1 MSKLK
6 ILSSSF
12 ILLSFMLNNLY
23 NIKSPICYIKKIS
36 EEKNFVSYKDEN
48 EHKLSHKCCKDKNEK
63 NKNEKNKKQNLLF
76 FDYFVSHSS
85 AHSDCCSYNK
95 TCCLN
100 FSSHCTLH
108 QKEFF
113 QDLHSESLGL
123 VSEISKEILSIKD
136 KFQPPRQL

>member
-1 MSKLK
+1 MGKLK
-6 ILSSSF
+6 ILVLSF
-12 ILLSFMLNNLY
+12 ILLSSILHNLY
-23 NIKSPICYIKKIS
+23 NVKSPVCHIKKLS
-36 EEKNFVSYKDEN
+36 EGKNFVSYEN
-48 EHKLSHKCCKDKNEK
+48 GNEYKLSHKCCKDKNEK
-63 NKNEKNKKQNLLF
+63 NNNNKKQNLLF

-100 FSSHCTLH
+100 FSSPYTLH

-113 QDLHSESLGL
+113 QNLHSESLGL
-123 VSEISKEILSIKD
+123 VSEISREILSIKD

>member
-1 MSKLK
+1 MGKLK
-6 ILSSSF
+6 ILVLSF
-12 ILLSFMLNNLY
+12 ILLSFILY
-23 NIKSPICYIKKIS
+23 NLSNVKSPVCHIKKLS

-63 NKNEKNKKQNLLF
+63 NNNKKQNLLF

-95 TCCLN
+95 ACCLN
-100 FSSHCTLH
+100 FSSPYTLH

-113 QDLHSESLGL
+113 QNLHSESLGL
-123 VSEISKEILSIKD
+123 VSEISREILSIKD

>member
-1 MSKLK
+1 MGKLK
-6 ILSSSF
+6 ILVLSF
-12 ILLSFMLNNLY
+12 ILLSFILHNLY
-23 NIKSPICYIKKIS
+23 NIKSPICHIKKLS
-36 EEKNFVSYKDEN
+36 EGKNFVSYKDEN
-48 EHKLSHKCCKDKNEK
+48 EYKLSHKCCKDKNEK
-63 NKNEKNKKQNLLF
+63 NNKKQNLLF

-85 AHSDCCSYNK
+85 AHYDCCSYNK

-100 FSSHCTLH
+100 FSSPCTLH

-123 VSEISKEILSIKD
+123 VSEISREILSIKD

>member
-6 ILSSSF
+6 ILASSF
-12 ILLSFMLNNLY
+12 LLLSFMIHNLY
-23 NIKSPICYIKKIS
+23 NIKSPICHIKKLS
-36 EEKNFVSYKDEN
+36 EGKNFVNYKNGN
-48 EHKLSHKCCKDKNEK
+48 EYNLSHKCCKDKNEK
-63 NKNEKNKKQNLLF
+63 NKKTKSTF

-100 FSSHCTLH
+100 FSSPCTLH

>member
-6 ILSSSF
+6 ILASSF
-12 ILLSFMLNNLY
+12 LLLSFMIHNLY
-23 NIKSPICYIKKIS
+23 NIKSPICHIKKLS
-36 EEKNFVSYKDEN
+36 EGKNFVSYKNGN
-48 EHKLSHKCCKDKNEK
+48 EYKLSHKCCKD
-63 NKNEKNKKQNLLF
+63 KNEKNKKQNLLF

-100 FSSHCTLH
+100 FSSPYALH

-113 QDLHSESLGL
+113 QDLHSESLGF
-123 VSEISKEILSIKD
+123 VSDIGREILSIKD

>member
-12 ILLSFMLNNLY
+12 LLLSFMIHNLY
-23 NIKSPICYIKKIS
+23 NIESPICHIKKLS
-36 EEKNFVSYKDEN
+36 EGKNFVSYKNGN
-48 EHKLSHKCCKDKNEK
+48 EYKLSHKCCKDKNEK
-63 NKNEKNKKQNLLF
+63 NNNKKQNLLF
-76 FDYFVSHSS
+76 FDYFFSHSS

-100 FSSHCTLH
+100 FSSPCTLH

-123 VSEISKEILSIKD
+123 VSEISREILSIKD